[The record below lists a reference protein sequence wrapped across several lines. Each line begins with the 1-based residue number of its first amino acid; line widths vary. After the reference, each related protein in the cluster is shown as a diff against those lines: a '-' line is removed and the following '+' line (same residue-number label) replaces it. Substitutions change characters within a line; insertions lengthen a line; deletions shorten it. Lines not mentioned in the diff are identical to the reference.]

1 MFIYVKDYTTHLVK
15 ENIYTVDTICYD
27 AFYIKHIE
35 EYRKIECPKQDS
47 EKTTLYYNKAND
59 TFFYDNIKEETD
71 FKDTIAQLTK
81 MVANLTIDNFKI
93 QKNISNERK

>member
-15 ENIYTVDTICYD
+15 ENIYTVDTICYN
-27 AFYIKHIE
+27 AYYIKNIK
-35 EYRKIECPKQDS
+35 EYRKIECPQQDS
-47 EKTTLYYNKAND
+47 EKTTLYYNKLTD
-59 TFFYDNIKEETD
+59 TFFYGDIEKETD
-71 FKDTIAQLTK
+71 FKYTIAQLTK